1 MKGLGASRMGLM
13 AALAG
18 MVGQVVPAGL
28 KLSSAL
34 SRRFTFTS
42 GRGIT
47 FHRRRNTNKF
57 DCHTPQGERE
67 CARRRRQMA
76 AGTLS

>member
-18 MVGQVVPAGL
+18 IVGQAIPAGI
-28 KLSSAL
+28 KISNAL
-34 SRRFTFTS
+34 SRVFQPRVRGVTFY
-42 GRGIT
+42 
-47 FHRRRNTNKF
+47 RRRDTNKF

-76 AGTLS
+76 RNPGL